1 MESKVSSLLELKGR
15 NSRNNAPS
23 TGRLPPTPVP
33 MHAKRKAA
41 IGHEDAKATDVP
53 NAPQMSKVVLKAKRR
68 PMMSDATPQKVE
80 PRLRPI

>member
-1 MESKVSSLLELKGR
+1 MSSLLELKGR

-33 MHAKRKAA
+33 MQAKRKAV
-41 IGHEDAKATDVP
+41 IGHEDVNATAVP
-53 NAPQMSKVVLKAKRR
+53 NAPQISKVVLNAKRR

-80 PRLRPI
+80 PRLRPM